1 MAVDMNIW
9 NKYERWCRL
18 VILLTKGG
26 GDICKNIMSE
36 LGIKD
41 ETDGAEIYIRLK
53 PYREKIE
60 NLGWYYQ
67 QILLP
72 DDEIVDKNKMDI
84 SLNISI
90 IQILDEQCK
99 YPQIA
104 ELRKKKNQI
113 LYMPGYKR
121 DMTEEKFKV
130 YWGEISELL
139 KFQNY
144 KAKDLEIEDISTPE
158 CQKILKSVIDIITG
172 S

>member
-1 MAVDMNIW
+1 M
-9 NKYERWCRL
+9 
-18 VILLTKGG
+18 
-26 GDICKNIMSE
+26 
-36 LGIKD
+36 
-41 ETDGAEIYIRLK
+41 
-53 PYREKIE
+53 
-60 NLGWYYQ
+60 
-67 QILLP
+67 LP
-72 DDEIVDKNKMDI
+72 DDEIIDKNKMDI